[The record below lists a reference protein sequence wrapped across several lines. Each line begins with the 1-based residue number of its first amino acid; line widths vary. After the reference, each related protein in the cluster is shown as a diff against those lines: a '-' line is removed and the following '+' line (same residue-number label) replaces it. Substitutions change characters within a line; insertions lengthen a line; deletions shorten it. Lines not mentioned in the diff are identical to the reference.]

1 MATFARGPDTPA
13 RVGSPTG
20 RPLTCSQEL
29 LYIEQVTVGWTQ
41 SLWRRKV
48 WLPVDAIHSMS
59 VATFYGFGLLVGAV
73 GGHLQGKQVIGRIVG
88 PEQAQVSCYPGF

>member
-1 MATFARGPDTPA
+1 M
-13 RVGSPTG
+13 
-20 RPLTCSQEL
+20 
-29 LYIEQVTVGWTQ
+29 
-41 SLWRRKV
+41 
-48 WLPVDAIHSMS
+48 PVDAIRSLS